1 MKGGNSILDK
11 LPKVNNYMKNL
22 GKSIKY
28 VAINEIRE
36 TLPIVFE
43 TKETNEEALSS
54 IRASFRNKNKLK
66 TISTIA
72 KDSEFYK
79 DWEFLFSKKTR

>member
-11 LPKVNNYMKNL
+11 LPKVNNYLKNL

-28 VAINEIRE
+28 VAINEIRD

-54 IRASFRNKNKLK
+54 I
-66 TISTIA
+66 TI
-72 KDSEFYK
+72 KE
-79 DWEFLFSKKTR
+79 E